1 MRIYRRGES
10 WFMDLSSG
18 GKRVRR
24 RIPGARSKSEAQAA
38 LSAVQTDI
46 LRGAYKFK
54 ENGERRLFREMVDE
68 YLVEKAQK
76 RSLKEDEKLFKT
88 IIPVLGDRR
97 LDQITVAEI
106 EEYKANRL
114 QAGLAGATVNRGLAL
129 LKHLFNIA
137 IRKGYLDKNP
147 VKDVK
152 FCREASWRHKYI
164 LSGPEIQKL
173 LEAAAPHLRPI
184 LIIAFGT
191 GLRKGDILNLRWENI
206 DFDSHLIHL
215 MMQKTEEPIEIPML
229 PIVEETLRKLKA
241 EREATMGAGDTLF
254 PFVFMSTRRGRRSNE
269 YSQFVDIKTSFHAAL
284 RRADLDGRGYRF
296 HDIRRTFASMLSNA
310 GVPLIIIQRLLGHKS
325 ITTTERYLNIRL
337 EETRQAVM
345 ILDSIWG
352 QKSSFL
358 GFGGTNMAQVVKA
371 DTATGLLS
379 AGNGRPLVDS

>member
-1 MRIYRRGES
+1 
-10 WFMDLSSG
+10 MDLSSG

-54 ENGERRLFREMVDE
+54 ESGERRLFREMVDE

-88 IIPVLGDRR
+88 IIPALGDRR

-106 EEYKANRL
+106 EEYKTNRL
-114 QAGLAGATVNRGLAL
+114 QAGLAGATVNRGLSL

-184 LIIAFGT
+184 LIVAFGT
-191 GLRKGDILNLRWENI
+191 GLRKGDILNLRWDNL

-229 PIVEETLRKLKA
+229 PIVEDTLQRLKA

-296 HDIRRTFASMLSNA
+296 HDIRRTFASMLSNS
-310 GVPLIIIQRLLGHKS
+310 GVPLLIIQRLLGHRSVK
-325 ITTTERYLNIRL
+325 TTERYLNVKL
-337 EETRQAVM
+337 EEIRQAVM

-352 QKSSFL
+352 QKMAFL
-358 GFGGTNMAQVVKA
+358 GLDGANLAQIIDGRVP
-371 DTATGLLS
+371 TGLLQT
-379 AGNGRPLVDS
+379 GNESTPTDS